1 MRPAPLVPQLSN
13 VRDLPRRALAAGGGH
28 VREICGS
35 WGARNQLEWVFQIVE
50 LRGANGLL
58 TLPPDSAH
66 SIAGIGGPQVEVGP
80 GLSTGLRKERV
91 LAYSG
96 SHIEFRR
103 PRLRAAELS
112 RIAVLSVAGTGATP
126 SLVFAD
132 LHGSVTL
139 EEGRVRAVV
148 VRSGRVRVGGE
159 TAGALDALVLPTAT
173 ELVAEAEDARVLLL
187 VG

>member
-1 MRPAPLVPQLSN
+1 MQSASQVPRLSSL
-13 VRDLPRRALAAGGGH
+13 RDLPRRALAAGGGH

-35 WGARNQLEWVFQIVE
+35 WGARNQLEWVLQIVE

-58 TLPPDSAH
+58 TLPPDSTHA
-66 SIAGIGGPQVEVGP
+66 IAGIGGPQVEVGP

-112 RIAVLSVAGTGATP
+112 RIAVLSVTGAGTDP

-132 LHGSVTL
+132 LHGRVAL
-139 EEGRVRAVV
+139 RDGEVRAIV
-148 VRSGRVRVGGE
+148 VRSGRVSVDGE
-159 TAGALDALVLPTAT
+159 TARAMDALVLPAGS
-173 ELVAEAEDARVLLL
+173 EQIAEADDARVLML